1 MHDGLAHLWYE
12 FWRGVTFTA
21 LTFGFS
27 YRVEGQRNI
36 PRTGPV
42 LLIANHQ
49 SWFDPILV
57 GLASPRHLCFLARKT
72 LFRSPALSRL
82 MRSLGTSPVDQ
93 EGFAR
98 EGLRTVLDH
107 FQAGRAVLIFPEGER
122 CWDGKIHPLRPGV
135 TLLIKKGMIP
145 IVPVGIAGAWDA
157 WPRWRWLPT
166 LSPLVLAPSK
176 AAIAVSV
183 GKPLDGRRYAD
194 LHREEMLAALSDE
207 LNKAWAKAKRLQRKW

>member
-1 MHDGLAHLWYE
+1 MHDWLAHLWYE
-12 FWRGVTFTA
+12 FWKIITFA
-21 LTFGFS
+21 PLTFGFS
-27 YRVEGQRNI
+27 YRTQGQRNI

-49 SWFDPILV
+49 SWLDPILV

-72 LFRSPALSRL
+72 LFKNSVLSWI
-82 MRSLGTSPVDQ
+82 MRSLNTAAVDQ

-98 EGLRTVLDH
+98 EGLRTVLDK

-122 CWDGKIHPLRPGV
+122 SWDGQIHPFKPGI
-135 TLLIKKGMIP
+135 TLLIKKAKIP
-145 IVPVGIAGAWDA
+145 IVPVGIAGAWHA

-166 LSPLVLAPSK
+166 LSPLVWPANK

-183 GKPLDGRRYAD
+183 GNPLDGRRYAN
-194 LHREEMLAALSDE
+194 LSREEMLAELSTE
-207 LNKAWAKAKRLQRKW
+207 LHKVWEEAKRLQRN